1 MHNARRAKL
10 KPPGHQTLF
19 QNRGGNLFPLLEAYS
34 RTLAYSPSRWP
45 RFSSLLAILFIVLFS
60 RCALCSSFNPPDL
73 QVRLKTRLT
82 SYRAKVGDPFECVV
96 LSSWVQNDRVVI
108 PQGATVHGHIGRV
121 TSVGLGLRHE
131 RARLDL
137 VFEDFVAADGQTF
150 PLYAKLSAVDNAREQ
165 VTAQGTVRGVIAAGQ
180 PDQLIFGVWSSPS
193 LQMLSRS
200 LVGLTGVSHMI
211 SSALSLGPVGA
222 GGMLALRLTLFR
234 FPEPE
239 IQYAPGTDMH
249 LEVDQAKQQGVN
261 EIPDI
266 PQAAPDG
273 VADWMAKE
281 PFAIDRRDKR
291 PVSDIVNIAF
301 LGSRQQLAQ
310 AFTAAGW
317 AQADAPSRKTRTQA
331 LYAFN
336 AMRAYAAAPVSAL
349 LYKGTLP
356 ELVFEKSLN
365 TITKRHHIRV
375 WYAGVVDGRE
385 LWLGAATHDTGA
397 AFNLQSLSFTH
408 RIDRNI
414 DDERDKITTDLRFA
428 GCVDSEMR
436 VDRPSAASGV
446 LDGVTFT
453 DGAATV
459 LSIADCQASDAPLEA
474 TLKPGNGLSRLMRRM
489 ILEARDHVEREN
501 LYYWTYQLVK
511 RARSHPA
518 S

>member
-1 MHNARRAKL
+1 M
-10 KPPGHQTLF
+10 
-19 QNRGGNLFPLLEAYS
+19 LEDRS
-34 RTLAYSPSRWP
+34 RTQTNLPLRQ
-45 RFSSLLAILFIVLFS
+45 LFIFSVLALLSLSLFS
-60 RCALCSSFNPPDL
+60 PVAQCSLTASGL

-82 SYRAKVGDPFECVV
+82 SYRAKPGDPFECVV
-96 LSSWVQNDRVVI
+96 LNSWVENDRVLI
-108 PQGATVHGHIGRV
+108 PQGATVHGHIARV
-121 TSVGLGLRHE
+121 TSVGLGFRHE

-137 VFEDFVAADGQTF
+137 MFDDFVTSDGRTF

-165 VTAQGTVRGVIAAGQ
+165 VTAQGSVRGVIAAGQ
-180 PDQLIFGVWSSPS
+180 PDQLIFGLWSSPS

-200 LVGLTGVSHMI
+200 VIGLTGASHMI
-211 SSALSLGPVGA
+211 SSALSLGPAGA

-239 IQYAPGTDMH
+239 IQYLRGTDMR

-261 EIPDI
+261 EIPDV
-266 PQAAPDG
+266 PQAAPQA
-273 VADWMAKE
+273 VAEWIGKE
-281 PFAIDRRDKR
+281 PFDIDRRDSR
-291 PVSDIVNIAF
+291 PAGDIVNLAF
-301 LGSRQQLAQ
+301 LGSREQLTR
-310 AFTAAGW
+310 AFAAAGW
-317 AQADAPSRKTRTQA
+317 AEADPASRQTRTRA

-336 AMRAYAAAPVSAL
+336 AMRAYATAPVSAL

-397 AFNLQSLSFTH
+397 AFNLRSLTFTH
-408 RIDRNI
+408 KIDQNI
-414 DDERDKITTDLRFA
+414 DDERDKVATDLRFA

-436 VDRPSAASGV
+436 VDRPSAVSGV
-446 LDGVTFT
+446 LEGGTLT

-459 LSIADCQASDAPLEA
+459 LSMADCRADDAPIESA
-474 TLKPGNGLSRLMRRM
+474 PKPGNGLSRLTRRLV
-489 ILEARDHVEREN
+489 LEARNRVEREN

-511 RARSHPA
+511 RAHNHA
-518 S
+518 SSLNRPL